1 MDVTLGGTQQLAGA
15 GTTVN
20 TCDVTV
26 KAENKQSMSDSLKNV
41 RMLALFQILEII
53 FEENLFPD
61 AKVKVNVF
69 ELYFV
74 QQPDR
79 QSRFSTHVDSV

>member
-1 MDVTLGGTQQLAGA
+1 
-15 GTTVN
+15 
-20 TCDVTV
+20 
-26 KAENKQSMSDSLKNV
+26 MSDSLKNV
-41 RMLALFQILEII
+41 RMLALFSILEII

-74 QQPDR
+74 Q
-79 QSRFSTHVDSV
+79 